1 MVTGI
6 RCQLLAACVAV
17 MVLLP
22 SLGAGAE
29 FALPPGRY
37 DVTAQ
42 MYMPHL
48 EEMRR
53 IVTQQQYCLRSAD
66 PGALFPVLRQ
76 PALRGCA
83 LRHGVQNSDAFDYVL
98 VCKTALVATG
108 TARLFRDRE
117 RVIGTIDV
125 KMGGKNMTF
134 SQRIEA
140 EASGS
145 CEVEGETS
153 LSGS

>member
-1 MVTGI
+1 MATGI
-6 RCQLLAACVAV
+6 RCQSLALG
-17 MVLLP
+17 VLTLALFP
-22 SLGAGAE
+22 IPGSGEG

-53 IVTQQQYCLRSAD
+53 IVTHEQYCLRDSD
-66 PGALFPVLRQ
+66 PSGLFPVLHQ
-76 PALRGCA
+76 PALRGCM
-83 LRHGVQNSDAFDYVL
+83 LDHGEQTADSFEYVL
-98 VCKTALVATG
+98 VCETALGATG
-108 TARLFRDRE
+108 SARFDHDRG
-117 RVIGTIDV
+117 RVIGTINV

-140 EASGS
+140 RLSGACDEEVTPSASG
-145 CEVEGETS
+145 G
-153 LSGS
+153 

>member
-6 RCQLLAACVAV
+6 RCQLLAVCA
-17 MVLLP
+17 LTLP
-22 SLGAGAE
+22 LFPVPGSSAD

-53 IVTQQQYCLRSAD
+53 IVTHEQYCLRDGD
-66 PGALFPVLRQ
+66 PSGLFPVMYQ
-76 PALRGCA
+76 PALRGCR
-83 LRHGVQNSDAFDYVL
+83 LDHGEQTPRVFEYVL
-98 VCKTALVATG
+98 VCETALGATG
-108 TARLFRDRE
+108 HARFKHDRG

-140 EASGS
+140 RASGD
-145 CEVEGETS
+145 CDGEVTPS
-153 LSGS
+153 ASGG

>member
-1 MVTGI
+1 MT
-6 RCQLLAACVAV
+6 
-17 MVLLP
+17 LP
-22 SLGAGAE
+22 LFPIPGSSAG

-53 IVTQQQYCLRSAD
+53 IVTHEQYCLRDGD
-66 PGALFPVLRQ
+66 PGGLFPVLRQ
-76 PALRGCA
+76 PALRGCR
-83 LRHGVQNSDAFDYVL
+83 LDRGEQTPEVFVYVL
-98 VCKTALVATG
+98 VCEATLGATG
-108 TARLFRDRE
+108 HARFKHDRG

-140 EASGS
+140 RASGGCEVEETATASGS
-145 CEVEGETS
+145 
-153 LSGS
+153 